1 MSLKNVGSTHT
12 ADTTDTKPTPAE
24 QEIPFNQGKMQRK
37 WNEKDISDVLQ
48 KLLEIGCQCHMI
60 MTFYRPSVHHCNI

>member
-24 QEIPFNQGKMQRK
+24 QETPFNQGKMYFHILFTRK
-37 WNEKDISDVLQ
+37 WNEKDISGLLQ
-48 KLLEIGCQCHMI
+48 KLLEIGC
-60 MTFYRPSVHHCNI
+60 